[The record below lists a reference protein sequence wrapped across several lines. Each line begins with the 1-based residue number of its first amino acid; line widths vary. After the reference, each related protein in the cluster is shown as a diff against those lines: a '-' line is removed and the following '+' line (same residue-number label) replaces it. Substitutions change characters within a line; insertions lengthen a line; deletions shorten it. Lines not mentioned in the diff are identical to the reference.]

1 MILSEKNEI
10 YPYLGIVIGLAY
22 KYIWL
27 NISFGVKRLWPG
39 LGRGKPG
46 CGLFYFINIKL
57 KKLG

>member
-10 YPYLGIVIGLAY
+10 YPYLGIVISLAY

-27 NISFGVKRLWPG
+27 NISFGAKKATAG

-46 CGLFYFINIKL
+46 CGLFLALNLIIC
-57 KKLG
+57 